1 MSTPRSRTWHG
12 HEVFE
17 ETWRGHG
24 HGHRKICE
32 PWRGHG
38 HGHRKSV
45 KRGVDMDTDTEN
57 LEKLPFP
64 KVTVFEVKVTVG
76 GRKLPFLV
84 ESYRLLTKS

>member
-1 MSTPRSRTWHG
+1 M
-12 HEVFE
+12 
-17 ETWRGHG
+17 
-24 HGHRKICE
+24 
-32 PWRGHG
+32 
-38 HGHRKSV
+38 